1 MAKSI
6 DKTETTLQ
14 GPHNFL
20 WPHPVSTFK
29 HIHRYEYSC
38 AEGLV
43 WNPSRQEQE
52 VVVTVFSSRNIL
64 LTHTNSRILNFSSIV
79 VVGSDRFDGVLGFL
93 GRLKNVGCLN
103 RSLKTETF
111 NFHFSLL
118 WSFGVLFSTPHLK
131 EEVFYFYH
139 RRFKVCGG

>member
-1 MAKSI
+1 MQKDSLEIPVDRNRKLLLRFSAV
-6 DKTETTLQ
+6 ETF
-14 GPHNFL
+14 HS
-20 WPHPVSTFK
+20 HS
-29 HIHRYEYSC
+29 
-38 AEGLV
+38 
-43 WNPSRQEQE
+43 
-52 VVVTVFSSRNIL
+52 
-64 LTHTNSRILNFSSIV
+64 HTNSRILDFSSIV
-79 VVGSDRFDGVLGFL
+79 VVGSVRIHGALGFL

-139 RRFKVCGG
+139 RRFKVCGGNIQNST